1 MYKDILKEI
10 GAEESYMEYL
20 FEESDDEDNN
30 ISSNDDEGDGN
41 GLLGDLSRRE
51 ASMSETDNNMSNHW
65 ESETG
70 KSTIDDPNKISRD
83 EGNVK
88 TSSMNQSNASFDSLP
103 SWKQMLQVATA
114 KQEQIMDQMISLQ
127 QAQKESSPRNRMK
140 NLEEADISKENND
153 NDPTINSSMVSSS
166 TLNMIQKMSTRNAKL
181 QGQWKSQ
188 QEKSNRLQDKLNIM
202 QTSYYSQQEQWE
214 KEKQE
219 LFSPVRSPDAIRS
232 PSKIPKWGSA
242 AKSSTPSKV
251 GRNTFDERLASA
263 PNFSA
268 DDASAEELELSKAL
282 IMQLEVQ
289 LEEARKVQQSQK
301 EELRDC
307 KDRLAK
313 RDVEHEAFLLR
324 YETEKKSWQ
333 DESTEKETQYKEELQ
348 SRDAD
353 LEDTR
358 QKLQEQIFIN
368 EDLREKHLNDSRELA
383 LTNQKLSETEAS
395 EKQLAYIRELE
406 EENQRLKTDST
417 HKEELQ
423 KTQEEIKLQMKTAI
437 EEQTAKTRE
446 FQSRIRELEG
456 RHAEEVEYWKSEVEN
471 HRKQNELNSTRIA
484 DLERKHD
491 KEVKEWQTLLDA
503 DITKAVED
511 EPTFEYN
518 ESKENLSA
526 IGAGTTGAET
536 LSPIRKVP
544 QQNDDNAPNESIN
557 MIDDLLHELGEM
569 DVERTAILEEIKNDI
584 SQMESNNKSNAEE
597 ELPKADVSDESEVLD
612 ETLHLLNNLK
622 TMLTSQENVKEHET
636 TVIEQLEVLSELIQ
650 SQDQSNLEAIKNAR
664 NASSSSAVVETSLA
678 ILESQENA
686 KELSWHSAVEAAGD
700 NNPWIALVA
709 ELRNRC
715 AFLERDRDEVARITG
730 QILEMERTSHK
741 AELEAAVA
749 EVERKANE
757 NLHRMQLE
765 SNQEMNAF
773 YQNICFQC
781 EDEAFDYSDGKE
793 KINLN

>member
-1 MYKDILKEI
+1 
-10 GAEESYMEYL
+10 
-20 FEESDDEDNN
+20 
-30 ISSNDDEGDGN
+30 
-41 GLLGDLSRRE
+41 
-51 ASMSETDNNMSNHW
+51 
-65 ESETG
+65 
-70 KSTIDDPNKISRD
+70 
-83 EGNVK
+83 
-88 TSSMNQSNASFDSLP
+88 
-103 SWKQMLQVATA
+103 
-114 KQEQIMDQMISLQ
+114 
-127 QAQKESSPRNRMK
+127 
-140 NLEEADISKENND
+140 
-153 NDPTINSSMVSSS
+153 
-166 TLNMIQKMSTRNAKL
+166 
-181 QGQWKSQ
+181 
-188 QEKSNRLQDKLNIM
+188 
-202 QTSYYSQQEQWE
+202 
-214 KEKQE
+214 
-219 LFSPVRSPDAIRS
+219 
-232 PSKIPKWGSA
+232 
-242 AKSSTPSKV
+242 
-251 GRNTFDERLASA
+251 
-263 PNFSA
+263 
-268 DDASAEELELSKAL
+268 
-282 IMQLEVQ
+282 
-289 LEEARKVQQSQK
+289 
-301 EELRDC
+301 
-307 KDRLAK
+307 
-313 RDVEHEAFLLR
+313 
-324 YETEKKSWQ
+324 
-333 DESTEKETQYKEELQ
+333 
-348 SRDAD
+348 
-353 LEDTR
+353 
-358 QKLQEQIFIN
+358 
-368 EDLREKHLNDSRELA
+368 
-383 LTNQKLSETEAS
+383 
-395 EKQLAYIRELE
+395 
-406 EENQRLKTDST
+406 
-417 HKEELQ
+417 
-423 KTQEEIKLQMKTAI
+423 MKTAI

-456 RHAEEVEYWKSEVEN
+456 RHVEEVEYWKSEVEN

-511 EPTFEYN
+511 ETTFEYN

-544 QQNDDNAPNESIN
+544 QQNDDNLPNESIN

-584 SQMESNNKSNAEE
+584 SQMESKNKSNAEE

-686 KELSWHSAVEAAGD
+686 KESSWHSAVEAAGD

-715 AFLERDRDEVARITG
+715 AFLERDRDEVARITE